1 MSERTVTVASSSG
14 LHARPAALFVKAA
27 AAQPVPVR
35 LRVGNGP
42 AADARSILA
51 VLALRV
57 GHGTT
62 VTLIAPDE
70 PADGVDPAAAE
81 QALDTL
87 AELLARD
94 LDADP
99 AETKPN
105 AASSSTTEP
114 IDG

>member
-14 LHARPAALFVKAA
+14 LHARPAAMFVKAA

-35 LRVGNGP
+35 LRVGDGP

-57 GHGTT
+57 GHGAT
-62 VTLIAPDE
+62 VTLIAPE
-70 PADGVDPAAAE
+70 AGPDGDRAAVE

-94 LDADP
+94 LDAEP
-99 AETKPN
+99 AG
-105 AASSSTTEP
+105 AEP
-114 IDG
+114 AKAEPADG